1 MRAKRS
7 VVYYLCV
14 LAVLAFAFF
23 TNDFN
28 LINIQKTAIV
38 TAITIDK
45 ENDEFTL
52 TAIVANPASQGGSD
66 SGQSGQSG
74 QSGGSQGGS
83 DGFATIGGKGGTVAE
98 ALENI
103 NAKTGWYPKLIFCRL
118 LLLGEGICQE
128 NVFEGLDYF
137 LQNEYAADD
146 CLLAATDGKAS
157 ELLSASPPLKAAV
170 SEAIE
175 KVLSDQPKRV
185 GAVLTNT
192 LRSFAISYFS
202 AGNSGYIPVLKKTK
216 EDGGDVFSASE
227 TALFIKGKRVGK
239 LDKDSTFALACVKN
253 PLRLASY
260 TVESQGESNTLV
272 VKNNR
277 RKQKFSI
284 KDDQP
289 KMDITLT
296 VFADLADRS
305 ISQNL
310 DGLSGRNQPPAVY
323 TAAAEN
329 LQAQIEKTFAYCK
342 TIDFDAFDAIG
353 KLQKYENEHFE
364 RLKDSL
370 IERLEIS
377 VSVEFKPIR

>member
-1 MRAKRS
+1 MHAKRTIA
-7 VVYYLCV
+7 YYLCV

-38 TAITIDK
+38 TAIAIDK
-45 ENDEFTL
+45 EEEFTL
-52 TAIVANPASQGGSD
+52 TAIIANPASQGGS
-66 SGQSGQSG
+66 
-74 QSGGSQGGS
+74 GGQGGGQKS
-83 DGFATIGGKGGTVAE
+83 DGADGFATVSGKGSTVAE
-98 ALENI
+98 ALEDI

-118 LLLGEGICQE
+118 LLLGEELCKG
-128 NVFEGLDYF
+128 NVFDGLDYF

-170 SEAIE
+170 SEAME
-175 KVLSDQPKRV
+175 KVLSDQSKRV

-192 LRSFAISYFS
+192 LRTFAISYFS
-202 AGNSGYIPVLKKTK
+202 AGNSSYIPILKKTK
-216 EDGGDVFSASE
+216 EEGGDVFSASE
-227 TALFIKGKRVGK
+227 TALFIKGKQVGE

-260 TVESQGESNTLV
+260 TVESQGESSSLL

-284 KDDQP
+284 EGDRP
-289 KMDITLT
+289 KMEIKLT

-305 ISQNL
+305 RSQNL
-310 DGLSGRNQPPAVY
+310 DGLSGRAQPSAVY
-323 TAAAEN
+323 AVAAES
-329 LQAQIEKTFAYCK
+329 LRAQIEKMFAYCK
-342 TIDFDAFDAIG
+342 GIEFDAFDAIG
-353 KLQKYENEHFE
+353 KLQKYENEHYE

-370 IERLEIS
+370 IERLELS

>member
-1 MRAKRS
+1 MRAKRT
-7 VVYYLCV
+7 VFYYLCV
-14 LAVLAFAFF
+14 LSVLAFAFF

-28 LINIQKTAIV
+28 LVNIQKTAIV
-38 TAITIDK
+38 TAIAIDR
-45 ENDEFTL
+45 EEEEFTL
-52 TAIVANPASQGGSD
+52 TAMIANPASQGGSD
-66 SGQSGQSG
+66 NGQ
-74 QSGGSQGGS
+74 GSADQGA
-83 DGFATIGGKGGTVAE
+83 DGFATVGGKGGTVAE

-118 LLLGEGICQE
+118 LLLGEGICKE
-128 NVFEGLDYF
+128 NVFDGLDYF

-157 ELLSASPPLKAAV
+157 ELLSASPPLKAVV

-202 AGNSGYIPVLKKTK
+202 AGESGYMPVLKKTK
-216 EDGGDVFSASE
+216 EEGGDVFSASE
-227 TALFIKGKRVGK
+227 TALFIKGKRVGT

-260 TVESQGESNTLV
+260 TVESQRESNTLV
-272 VKNNR
+272 IKNNR
-277 RKQKFSI
+277 RKQKFSLNGD
-284 KDDQP
+284 KP
-289 KMDITLT
+289 KMEIELT
-296 VFADLADRS
+296 VFADLADRAK
-305 ISQNL
+305 SQNL
-310 DGLSGRNQPPAVY
+310 DGLSGKKQESAVY
-323 TAAAEN
+323 VAAAKR
-329 LQAQIEKTFAYCK
+329 LSAQIEKAFAYSK
-342 TIDFDAFDAIG
+342 GIEFDLFDAIG
-353 KLQKYENEHFE
+353 KLQKQENEHYE

-370 IERLEIS
+370 IERLELS